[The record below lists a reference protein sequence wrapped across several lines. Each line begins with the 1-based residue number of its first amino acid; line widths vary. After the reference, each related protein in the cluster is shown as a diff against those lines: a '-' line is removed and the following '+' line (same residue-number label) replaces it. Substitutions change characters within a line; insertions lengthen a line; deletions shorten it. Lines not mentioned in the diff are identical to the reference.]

1 MRVYILLYNA
11 GTANEGI
18 HTLQTADTNIILVFE
33 SEDDAIR
40 YGLLLEAQD
49 FLSPSIEAI
58 DLEEI
63 EEFCKE
69 SGYDYKIVEAGMLA
83 IPPEKNVDDTDWNQ
97 EGNYPSPSDL
107 KESTESSSQ
116 MSETELDRIRRQ
128 LEGLL

>member
-1 MRVYILLYNA
+1 MRVYILLYNP

-18 HTLQTADTNIILVFE
+18 HTLQTADNNIVLVFE
-33 SEDDAIR
+33 SEDDATR

-63 EEFCKE
+63 EEFCQE
-69 SGYDYKIVEAGMLA
+69 SGYDYKVVEAGMLA
-83 IPPEKNVDDTDWNQ
+83 IPPEKNVDRTEWNP
-97 EGNYPSPSDL
+97 EGNYPSQEDLQPSQ
-107 KESTESSSQ
+107 ESSSE